1 MTDLLS
7 VKNLKLAAPRAQRDH
22 KKADEWIT
30 IVEDISFDLKKG
42 QVLGLIGESGA
53 GKSSIGLAAMAYGRG
68 GVEITGGEV
77 LLNGQDILKFRL
89 SRIRSLRGT
98 KVCYVA
104 QSAAAAFNPAHR
116 IGDQVIEASVIHG
129 LMSHAEA
136 QKRARYLFGILGLPD
151 PEHFGS
157 RFPHQVSGGQLQR
170 AMTAMALCPKPELVI
185 FDEPTTA
192 LDVTTQIEVLKAI
205 KEAIHISNTAALYI
219 THDLAVVAQ
228 IADHIM
234 VLRHGRMVE
243 YDTVK
248 AIIETPQQLYTRDL
262 LNIRNRV
269 YTSKPETAPV
279 ILSVC
284 NVSAEYAHNVRVLD
298 DVSLDIGKGKT
309 VAIVGES
316 GSGKSTLAR
325 VIAGLLPANQ
335 GQVLF
340 EGRALPPGFRK
351 RSFEELRR
359 IQLIYQM
366 ADTALNPKQTVRSI
380 IGAPLSLYFGLR
392 GREKEHRII
401 ELLEQIELGSA
412 FLDRKPE
419 ELSGGQKQR
428 VAIARALA
436 AKPDLILCD
445 EPTSALDP
453 LVAEGILDLLM
464 RLQDETQVS
473 YLFITHDLSVVK
485 AIADDVG
492 VMHGGKLIRF
502 GARDEALSPPF
513 DPYTEKLLKSVPE
526 MKLGWLEAV
535 LNE

>member
-1 MTDLLS
+1 MADLLS
-7 VKNLKLAAPRAQRDH
+7 VKNLRLAAPAAQNNS
-22 KKADEWIT
+22 KNAEQWIS
-30 IVEDISFDLKKG
+30 IVDDISFDLKKG

-53 GKSSIGLAAMAYGRG
+53 GKSSIGLASMAYGRG

-77 LLNGQDILKFRL
+77 LLNGQDILKL
-89 SRIRSLRGT
+89 PLAGLRSLRGT
-98 KVCYVA
+98 KICYVA

-116 IGDQVIEASVIHG
+116 IGDQVIEAAVIHQ
-129 LMSHAEA
+129 LLTRSEA
-136 QKRARYLFGILGLPD
+136 QARAKYLFGILGLPD
-151 PEHFGS
+151 PDHFGE

-170 AMTAMALCPKPELVI
+170 AMTAMALCPKPELVV

-205 KEAIHISNTAALYI
+205 KEAIHISDTAALYI
-219 THDLAVVAQ
+219 SHDLAVVAQ

-234 VLRHGRMVE
+234 VLRHGKMVE
-243 YDTVK
+243 YNNVK
-248 AIIETPQQLYTRDL
+248 EIIENPQQPYTRDL

-269 YTSKPETAPV
+269 YQAKPEAAPV
-279 ILSVC
+279 VLSVR
-284 NVSAEYAHNVRVLD
+284 NVSAEYAYGVQVLD
-298 DVSLDIGKGKT
+298 DISLDIGKGKT

-325 VIAGLLPANQ
+325 VISGLLPASN

-340 EGRALPPGFRK
+340 EGQALPPSFRK
-351 RSFEELRR
+351 RSFDALRR

-366 ADTALNPKQTVRSI
+366 ADTALNPKQSVRAI

-392 GREKEHRII
+392 GRERERRSI
-401 ELLEQIELGSA
+401 ELLEQIELSAA
-412 FLDRKPE
+412 FLDRKPP

-464 RLQDETQVS
+464 RLQEETQVS

-492 VMHGGKLIRF
+492 VMHKGKLIRF
-502 GARDEALSPPF
+502 GARDQALSPPF
-513 DPYTEKLLKSVPE
+513 DTYTEKLLKSVPE
-526 MKLGWLEAV
+526 MKIGWLEGV
-535 LNE
+535 LKT